1 MITDRVAAAPVDRK
15 ASIKPGALLT
25 AAPAKAGAHPSA
37 PETSEAWVPAF
48 AGTSVSCA
56 LNRRQ
61 GPPDIGHQIGL
72 ALEPGRQPHQ
82 RVADAEH
89 LALLGLQPRM
99 RRGRRMGDQAL
110 RIPEIVRDVDELQRI
125 Q

>member
-15 ASIKPGALLT
+15 GSMAPGVLST

-37 PETSEAWVPAF
+37 PEASEKWVPAF
-48 AGTSVSCA
+48 AGTAVCCA

-61 GPPDIGHQIGL
+61 GPADIGHQIGL

-99 RRGRRMGDQAL
+99 RRRRRMSDQAL
-110 RIPEIVRDVDELQRI
+110 RIAEIVRDVD
-125 Q
+125 